1 MASASGTDEESRRL
15 REQLAVLRRE
25 AEENEAI
32 LKRAQARELSLLQ
45 ADSLVA
51 LFDEIA
57 DGLRRAHGLDAVT
70 LVLLDPDHEIR
81 HLAMGERFEPDR
93 RPEIHFVDSL
103 AGIAPQ
109 FATLYKSWL
118 GPFIGADHGLLFPGI
133 EGLASISILPI
144 RRHDQLLGSL
154 NLGSADDRR
163 YTRHHASDFL
173 DHLANVTA
181 VCLENAINRAR
192 LVRSGITD
200 VLTGMN
206 NRRYL
211 QSRLGEE
218 LARAQREDNTLA
230 CLLIDVDHFKRINDR
245 FGHLAGDH
253 VLREIADRVEGEV
266 RASDVAARY
275 GGEEFALL
283 LPDTIASD
291 AVRLAERIRAAVAEA
306 PITVSEDVEVDVT
319 VSIGISSTKPACGA
333 IDLKSLGEK
342 LIAEADVQLYRA
354 KNDGR
359 DSVRW
364 QES

>member
-1 MASASGTDEESRRL
+1 MAPASGTDEENRRL

-25 AEENEAI
+25 AEQNEAI

-51 LFDEIA
+51 LFDEVA
-57 DGLRRAHGLDAVT
+57 DGLRSAHGLDAVT
-70 LVLLDPDHEIR
+70 LVLLDPDHEVR

-93 RPEIHFVDSL
+93 RPEILFVDSL

-118 GPFIGADHGLLFPGI
+118 GPFIGADHGLLFPAK
-133 EGLASISILPI
+133 EGLASIAILPI

-154 NLGSADDRR
+154 NLGSSDDRR

-218 LARAQREDNTLA
+218 LARAQRAGNTLA
-230 CLLIDVDHFKRINDR
+230 CLLIDVDHFKRVNDR

-283 LPDTIASD
+283 LPDTVAAD
-291 AVRLAERIRAAVAEA
+291 AVRLAERIRAAVAADPVE
-306 PITVSEDVEVDVT
+306 VSEGVEVDVT
-319 VSIGISSTKPACGA
+319 VSIGISSTRPARGA
-333 IDLKSLGEK
+333 TDLKSLGEK

-364 QES
+364 EAS

>member
-1 MASASGTDEESRRL
+1 MRSERNTEEENRRL

-25 AEENEAI
+25 AGENDAI

-57 DGLRRAHGLDAVT
+57 DGLRRAHGLDSVT
-70 LVLLDPDHEIR
+70 LVLLDPDHQVR
-81 HLAMGERFEPDR
+81 HLAMGEQFEPDR
-93 RPEIHFVDSL
+93 RPEIRFVDSL

-109 FATLYKSWL
+109 FTTLYKSWL
-118 GPFIGADHGLLFPGI
+118 GPFIGADHALLFPGVD
-133 EGLASISILPI
+133 GLASIAILPI
-144 RRHDQLLGSL
+144 RRHDHLLGSL
-154 NLGSADDRR
+154 NLGSTDDRR

-211 QSRLGEE
+211 LSRMGEE
-218 LARAQREDNTLA
+218 LARAQREGNTLA
-230 CLLIDVDHFKRINDR
+230 CLLIDVDHFKRVNDR
-245 FGHLAGDH
+245 HGHLAGDR

-283 LPDTIASD
+283 LPDTVASD
-291 AVRLAERIRAAVAEA
+291 AATLAERIRAAVAAE
-306 PITVSEDVEVDVT
+306 PVVLEDGVPVEVT
-319 VSIGISSTKPACGA
+319 VSIGISAVRPERGS

-354 KNDGR
+354 KSEGR
-359 DSVRW
+359 DSVRR
-364 QES
+364 EGV